1 MTASPG
7 PPTILAP
14 LSAATVPNLTRRL
27 LEWASRPANERT
39 LQGEQLPQIEAGLRD
54 PRRLTQLYI
63 AAWLLGTWHLGRGA
77 ARVMQGE
84 GEGFDEMRLGAGL
97 QRSSLLLRSRQD
109 SRRGQGAPSF
119 APLHA
124 ANAIAFG
131 LALGDPEGDELYAL
145 YRALP
150 DGFFADAA
158 YPLFVRELLKLRA
171 GERPILTPR
180 LGPWCD
186 ALMHWQSAPELLARR
201 LHDVLDVHLDKT
213 APQRPAPNEF
223 EDPPSFLYPV
233 EVLAFL
239 AVRATLG
246 LHSPKVEH
254 PLMFTNLAT
263 MAMPPRWP
271 ADELLHRIAV
281 VLKRR

>member
-1 MTASPG
+1 MTALAG

-27 LEWASRPANERT
+27 LEWAGRPANERT
-39 LQGEQLPQIEAGLRD
+39 LHDEQLPQIEAGLRD
-54 PRRLTQLYI
+54 PRRLTQLHI

-84 GEGFDEMRLGAGL
+84 GEGFDQMRLGAGL
-97 QRSSLLLRSRQD
+97 QRSALLLRSRQD
-109 SRRGQGAPSF
+109 SLRGQGTPSF

-131 LALGDPEGDELYAL
+131 LALGDPDGEELYAR
-145 YRALP
+145 YAALP
-150 DGFFADAA
+150 DSFFGDAA

-171 GERPILTPR
+171 GERPIVTPR
-180 LGPWCD
+180 LGAWRD
-186 ALMHWQSAPELLARR
+186 ALMHWHSEPELLARR
-201 LHDVLDVHLDKT
+201 LHDVLDVHLDQT
-213 APQRPAPNEF
+213 APQRPVANEF
-223 EDPPSFLYPV
+223 EDPPAFLYPV

-239 AVRATLG
+239 AVRAALG

-271 ADELLHRIAV
+271 ADELLQRIAAV
-281 VLKRR
+281 HRRR